1 MLLSALPLGMVDTAW
16 AISSRDTVVDSGTCG
31 GTLNNSQ
38 LMKWTLTSDGTLTI
52 SGEGNMFGAP
62 WSQYKSKIKK
72 VVIGEGVKSISDNAF
87 HYYENL
93 RSVSLPSTLTSIGE
107 AAFWACSS
115 LQSITLPNNLTNIG
129 LNAFR
134 ACHSLT
140 QVLIPASVT
149 SIDGSAFECCTGLTD
164 VVFEGNSLEFGS
176 GATFYDCTSLK
187 NVFFNGTRADWTASR
202 GSSGSVLPAAAQIY
216 YKNDL
221 ISSGTCG
228 DNSSGNNTQW
238 KLTKAGTLIITV
250 GTGYTEGGIADF
262 AYGKAPWYQDIYDS
276 GIRCLIIGSGIK
288 TIGSY
293 AFADCTD
300 LAEIIVPDG
309 VISIGNGAFLQN
321 SGAKRVVLPPSTVYI
336 GHGALRDCSALTSVS
351 LPDSMSNRLFLDM
364 FEGCTN
370 LKSVDIPDGI
380 TDIYEGDLASCPNW
394 TDIYYDNWGRVWNR
408 VVSNVR
414 DSIPDRMNVHFKDN
428 IYDSGSC
435 GENVTWTLTADGTL
449 TISGT
454 GAMTDYTYDSRS
466 PWYSCRT
473 YIKRV
478 VMQQGVTSIG
488 GDAFWDC
495 SGLTS
500 VTIPDGVTSIGGDAF
515 WDCSG
520 LTSVTIPDGVTS
532 IGGYAFRGCS
542 GLTSVTIPE
551 GVTSIGDYAFDNC
564 SSLTDIYY
572 GGYGTDWQKLN
583 VSIPTSATV
592 HFKDNIYGKGDCG
605 INVTWEL
612 TGDGTLII
620 SGTGRISNY
629 SHDNNAPWYSCRAY
643 IKRVVI
649 QQGVRAIGDR
659 AFWDCSGLTSVTIPD
674 GVTSIGDYAFAY
686 CVSLTSATIPEGVTS
701 IGWSAFE
708 NCTALTFM
716 TIPEGVTSIGN
727 SAFSGCSGLTSVT
740 IPSSVTS
747 IGWSAFKNCTALTF
761 MTIPESVTY
770 ISGEVFSNCVRLARV
785 TIPKSVTEIGSKAF
799 YYCDSLTDVYYAGTA
814 ADWAKISISEGNED
828 LTSAALRCAPASLSA
843 PTVTGGNDSQG
854 RPTLKWKAV
863 SGAAK
868 YEVYR
873 ARSKDGD
880 YIKYSTVTGTSY
892 TNISYIENGNTYYYK
907 VRALDASGTAGA
919 WSSVVSVTYKQ
930 TLPAPIVTGG
940 NDSQGR
946 PTLKWKAVSGAAK
959 YEVYRARSK
968 NGDYIKYSTVTG
980 TSYTN
985 TSYIENGNTYYY
997 KVRALKSSGTAG
1009 AWSSIVSVTY
1019 KQTLPAPTVTG
1030 GNDAQGRPTL
1040 KWNAVS
1046 GAAKY
1051 EVYRARS
1058 RDGSYSKYSTVTGTS
1073 YTNTSYI
1080 EDGNTYYYKVRAL
1093 DANGTAGAWSSIV
1106 SVTYKQTLPAP
1117 TVTGGNDS
1125 QGRPTLKWKA
1135 VTGAA
1140 KYEVYRARSKDG
1152 DYIKYSTVTGTSYTN
1167 TSYIENGNTYYY
1179 KVRALDA
1186 NGTAGAWSSVVSVT
1200 YKQTLPAPAVTGG
1213 NDSQGRP
1220 TLKWKAVTGA
1230 AKYEVYRARSK
1241 DGDYIK
1247 YSTVT
1252 GTSYTNT
1259 SYIENGNTYY
1269 YKVRALDANGTAG
1282 AWSSVVSVT
1291 YKQTLP
1297 APTVTGGNDAQGRP
1311 TLTWKAVT
1319 GAAKY
1324 EVYRARSKD
1333 GDYIK
1338 YSTVTGTSY
1347 TNTSYIENGNT
1358 YYYKVRALDANGT
1371 AGAWSS
1377 IVSVTYRKPA
1387 AATVASGKCGDSAK
1401 WTLDAAG
1408 TLTISGS
1415 GKTWDFIDEDWNANA
1430 PWYDASL
1437 RLRIKKVVVE
1447 KGITYVG
1454 TRAFYDCSEMT
1465 SVSLPTTLETMGAD
1479 VFMYCTGLTSVTIP
1493 DGVTFISGD
1502 FFLGCTSLKS
1512 VTLPDSLRNIGGCTF
1527 MYCAS
1532 LTSVRLPANLR
1543 YITWRMFKDCTSLT
1557 SVTIPRGTVE
1567 VKKEAFDGCTS
1578 LKNVTFTGSA
1588 ADWKG
1593 VTIRPGNTALTSA
1606 AIKCIGSTVLTAP
1619 TLTLSVS
1626 KKGQPTL
1633 KWSAVSGAAGYQLWC
1648 SYDGGNDYDPSYRW
1662 LANNDKTATSYTVPA
1677 DTLKKGQ
1684 TYTFK
1689 VRAVTSSG
1697 AVGSFSKE
1705 VTFTYNP
1712 AASLPAPTVTGG
1724 NDAQGRPTL
1733 KWNAVSGAA
1742 KYEVYRARSLNGD
1755 YIKYSTVT
1763 GTSYTNISYIENG
1776 NTYYYKVRALDAN
1789 GTAGAWSSIVSVT
1802 YRKPA
1807 AATVASGKC
1816 GDSAK
1821 WTLDAAGTLTITG
1834 AGPMADY
1841 GAYGPWY
1848 IAHLTDIKKVVVQE
1862 GVTTI
1867 GDHAFANLSYVT
1879 SVTIPSSIT
1888 SIGAHAFEKCRL
1900 GGAVTLP
1907 EGLTAIGDF
1916 AFSGS
1921 GMASLTLPESLRTIG
1936 NSAFLFC
1943 SLRELTIPDG
1953 VTSIGTGAF
1962 CNASLTSVKLPASGV
1977 TLGDSLFQECENL
1990 TDVTLPADLTV
2001 IGPSMFENC
2010 GSLKNVT
2017 IPSGV
2022 THIGNAA
2029 FAACEAL
2036 PEIRLPD
2043 GMEAL
2048 GSEAFVGCRAVTK
2061 VYIPRSLTSIGEAA
2075 FRICEGLTDVYYGG
2089 TAAEWLAISV
2099 ADRNDPLL
2107 NAALHCTGQS
2117 ASRLDVPAMT
2127 LGEDCSDGKPTV
2139 WWPAVTGAE
2148 RYEIWRA
2155 QAASDGSAPAASAYT
2170 LIVSADV
2177 TFHKDTTAEADTW
2190 YYYKVRAVSGST
2202 YSDFSQE
2209 ARRYC
2214 EAPPTMDTPEIT
2226 SLELDDSGK
2235 PVLTWRTVEG
2245 AARYQVFRSEDNGF
2259 SYSPMGTVL
2268 PTGSD
2273 TITWTDTTA
2282 VSGTG
2287 YYYGV
2292 GCYDDNGHYSSFGG
2306 GEWWVTAR

>member
-1 MLLSALPLGMVDTAW
+1 MKKRILSILLAALMLLSAVPLGIVDTAW

-488 GDAFWDC
+488 DLAFWDC

-515 WDCSG
+515 RGCAA
-520 LTSVTIPDGVTS
+520 LTSVTIPG
-532 IGGYAFRGCS
+532 
-542 GLTSVTIPE
+542 SVTNV
-551 GVTSIGDYAFDNC
+551 GQSAFWAC

-629 SHDNNAPWYSCRAY
+629 SYDNNAPWYSCRAY

-649 QQGVRAIGDR
+649 QQGVRAIGD
-659 AFWDCSGLTSVTIPD
+659 
-674 GVTSIGDYAFAY
+674 YAFAY
-686 CVSLTSATIPEGVTS
+686 CVSLTSVAIPDSVTSIGGGAFSGCAALTSVTIPEGVTS
-701 IGWSAFE
+701 IGDGAFSG
-708 NCTALTFM
+708 CTSLTSVA
-716 TIPEGVTSIGN
+716 IPSSVTEIDG
-727 SAFSGCSGLTSVT
+727 SAFSGCTELTSIT

-747 IGWSAFKNCTALTF
+747 IGWSAFENCTALTF

-785 TIPKSVTEIGSKAF
+785 TIPKSVTEISSKAF

-828 LTSAALRCAPASLSA
+828 LLAAALHCKPTPLTAPSVTGGNDSQGRPTLKWNAVTGAAKYEVYRSYSQNGNYSKYSTQTSTGYTNSSYLTSGSTYYYKVRALDANGTAGPWSDVVAVTCRLGLTAPSVTGGNDSQGRPTLKWDKVAGAAKYEVYRARSRSGEYIKYSTVTGTSYTNISYIENGNTYYYKVRALDANGTAGAWSSVVSVTYKQTLSAPTVTGGNDAQGRPTLKWNAVTGAAKYEVYRARSRSGEYIKYSTVTGTSYTNTSYIENGNTYYYKVRALDANGTAGAWSSIVSVTYRAASTGTLSA

-854 RPTLKWKAV
+854 RPTLKWNAV

-907 VRALDASGTAGA
+907 VRALDA
-919 WSSVVSVTYKQ
+919 
-930 TLPAPIVTGG
+930 
-940 NDSQGR
+940 N
-946 PTLKWKAVSGAAK
+946 
-959 YEVYRARSK
+959 
-968 NGDYIKYSTVTG
+968 
-980 TSYTN
+980 
-985 TSYIENGNTYYY
+985 
-997 KVRALKSSGTAG
+997 GTAG

-1058 RDGSYSKYSTVTGTS
+1058 RSGEYIKYSTVTGTS

-1080 EDGNTYYYKVRAL
+1080 EDGNTYYYKVRALKSDGTAGAWSSVVSVTYKQTLSAPTVTGGNDAQGRPTLKWNAVTGAAKYEVYRARSKDGDYIKYSTVTGTSYTNISYIENGNTYYYKVRAL

-1117 TVTGGNDS
+1117 SVTGGNDS
-1125 QGRPTLKWKA
+1125 QGRPTLKWNA

-1140 KYEVYRARSKDG
+1140 KYEVYRARSK
-1152 DYIKYSTVTGTSYTN
+1152 
-1167 TSYIENGNTYYY
+1167 
-1179 KVRALDA
+1179 
-1186 NGTAGAWSSVVSVT
+1186 
-1200 YKQTLPAPAVTGG
+1200 
-1213 NDSQGRP
+1213 
-1220 TLKWKAVTGA
+1220 
-1230 AKYEVYRARSK
+1230 
-1241 DGDYIK
+1241 
-1247 YSTVT
+1247 
-1252 GTSYTNT
+1252 
-1259 SYIENGNTYY
+1259 
-1269 YKVRALDANGTAG
+1269 
-1282 AWSSVVSVT
+1282 
-1291 YKQTLP
+1291 
-1297 APTVTGGNDAQGRP
+1297 
-1311 TLTWKAVT
+1311 
-1319 GAAKY
+1319 
-1324 EVYRARSKD
+1324 
-1333 GDYIK
+1333 
-1338 YSTVTGTSY
+1338 
-1347 TNTSYIENGNT
+1347 
-1358 YYYKVRALDANGT
+1358 
-1371 AGAWSS
+1371 
-1377 IVSVTYRKPA
+1377 
-1387 AATVASGKCGDSAK
+1387 
-1401 WTLDAAG
+1401 
-1408 TLTISGS
+1408 
-1415 GKTWDFIDEDWNANA
+1415 
-1430 PWYDASL
+1430 
-1437 RLRIKKVVVE
+1437 
-1447 KGITYVG
+1447 
-1454 TRAFYDCSEMT
+1454 
-1465 SVSLPTTLETMGAD
+1465 
-1479 VFMYCTGLTSVTIP
+1479 
-1493 DGVTFISGD
+1493 
-1502 FFLGCTSLKS
+1502 
-1512 VTLPDSLRNIGGCTF
+1512 
-1527 MYCAS
+1527 
-1532 LTSVRLPANLR
+1532 
-1543 YITWRMFKDCTSLT
+1543 
-1557 SVTIPRGTVE
+1557 
-1567 VKKEAFDGCTS
+1567 
-1578 LKNVTFTGSA
+1578 
-1588 ADWKG
+1588 
-1593 VTIRPGNTALTSA
+1593 
-1606 AIKCIGSTVLTAP
+1606 
-1619 TLTLSVS
+1619 
-1626 KKGQPTL
+1626 
-1633 KWSAVSGAAGYQLWC
+1633 
-1648 SYDGGNDYDPSYRW
+1648 
-1662 LANNDKTATSYTVPA
+1662 
-1677 DTLKKGQ
+1677 
-1684 TYTFK
+1684 
-1689 VRAVTSSG
+1689 
-1697 AVGSFSKE
+1697 
-1705 VTFTYNP
+1705 
-1712 AASLPAPTVTGG
+1712 
-1724 NDAQGRPTL
+1724 
-1733 KWNAVSGAA
+1733 
-1742 KYEVYRARSLNGD
+1742 NGD

-1821 WTLDAAGTLTITG
+1821 WTLDAAGTLTISG
-1834 AGPMADY
+1834 SGRMYDYEWPADR
-1841 GAYGPWY
+1841 GGTTPPWLANKYRDSIRALRVEQGITY
-1848 IAHLTDIKKVVVQE
+1848 I
-1862 GVTTI
+1862 GRC
-1867 GDHAFANLSYVT
+1867 AFDSCSNLSDVT
-1879 SVTIPSSIT
+1879 LPTSLRIIGQCAFNDCTALRSIQ
-1888 SIGAHAFEKCRL
+1888 
-1900 GGAVTLP
+1900 LP
-1907 EGLTAIGDF
+1907 EGLTTIMED
-1916 AFSGS
+1916 AFNAAGLVSITFPSTLGELRD
-1921 GMASLTLPESLRTIG
+1921 GAFMNCEKLQSLRLPEGLTTIG
-1936 NSAFLFC
+1936 NWAFYCNPNISSIYIPASVTTIGEEAFIYYNNLATVRYGGSQSQWSAVSVAANAF
-1943 SLRELTIPDG
+1943 PDG
-1953 VTSIGTGAF
+1953 VRY
-1962 CNASLTSVKLPASGV
+1962 VY
-1977 TLGDSLFQECENL
+1977 
-1990 TDVTLPADLTV
+1990 
-2001 IGPSMFENC
+2001 
-2010 GSLKNVT
+2010 NV
-2017 IPSGV
+2017 
-2022 THIGNAA
+2022 N
-2029 FAACEAL
+2029 
-2036 PEIRLPD
+2036 
-2043 GMEAL
+2043 
-2048 GSEAFVGCRAVTK
+2048 
-2061 VYIPRSLTSIGEAA
+2061 
-2075 FRICEGLTDVYYGG
+2075 
-2089 TAAEWLAISV
+2089 
-2099 ADRNDPLL
+2099 
-2107 NAALHCTGQS
+2107 
-2117 ASRLDVPAMT
+2117 
-2127 LGEDCSDGKPTV
+2127 
-2139 WWPAVTGAE
+2139 
-2148 RYEIWRA
+2148 
-2155 QAASDGSAPAASAYT
+2155 
-2170 LIVSADV
+2170 
-2177 TFHKDTTAEADTW
+2177 
-2190 YYYKVRAVSGST
+2190 
-2202 YSDFSQE
+2202 
-2209 ARRYC
+2209 
-2214 EAPPTMDTPEIT
+2214 
-2226 SLELDDSGK
+2226 
-2235 PVLTWRTVEG
+2235 
-2245 AARYQVFRSEDNGF
+2245 
-2259 SYSPMGTVL
+2259 
-2268 PTGSD
+2268 
-2273 TITWTDTTA
+2273 
-2282 VSGTG
+2282 
-2287 YYYGV
+2287 
-2292 GCYDDNGHYSSFGG
+2292 
-2306 GEWWVTAR
+2306 

>member
-1 MLLSALPLGMVDTAW
+1 MLLSALPLGMVDTA
-16 AISSRDTVVDSGTCG
+16 
-31 GTLNNSQ
+31 
-38 LMKWTLTSDGTLTI
+38 
-52 SGEGNMFGAP
+52 
-62 WSQYKSKIKK
+62 Y
-72 VVIGEGVKSISDNAF
+72 
-87 HYYENL
+87 
-93 RSVSLPSTLTSIGE
+93 
-107 AAFWACSS
+107 
-115 LQSITLPNNLTNIG
+115 
-129 LNAFR
+129 
-134 ACHSLT
+134 
-140 QVLIPASVT
+140 
-149 SIDGSAFECCTGLTD
+149 
-164 VVFEGNSLEFGS
+164 
-176 GATFYDCTSLK
+176 
-187 NVFFNGTRADWTASR
+187 
-202 GSSGSVLPAAAQIY
+202 AAAA
-216 YKNDL
+216 L
-221 ISSGTCG
+221 ASGKCG
-228 DNSSGNNTQW
+228 D
-238 KLTKAGTLIITV
+238 
-250 GTGYTEGGIADF
+250 
-262 AYGKAPWYQDIYDS
+262 
-276 GIRCLIIGSGIK
+276 
-288 TIGSY
+288 
-293 AFADCTD
+293 
-300 LAEIIVPDG
+300 
-309 VISIGNGAFLQN
+309 
-321 SGAKRVVLPPSTVYI
+321 
-336 GHGALRDCSALTSVS
+336 SA
-351 LPDSMSNRLFLDM
+351 
-364 FEGCTN
+364 
-370 LKSVDIPDGI
+370 
-380 TDIYEGDLASCPNW
+380 
-394 TDIYYDNWGRVWNR
+394 
-408 VVSNVR
+408 
-414 DSIPDRMNVHFKDN
+414 
-428 IYDSGSC
+428 
-435 GENVTWTLTADGTL
+435 TWTLDNTGTL

-454 GAMTDYTYDSRS
+454 GATYNYDMDDDGNSAA
-466 PWYSCRT
+466 PWCTKARIQRVNKVVVNSGITELGYSMFSNCT
-473 YIKRV
+473 
-478 VMQQGVTSIG
+478 Q
-488 GDAFWDC
+488 
-495 SGLTS
+495 LTS
-500 VTIPDGVTSIGGDAF
+500 VSLP
-515 WDCSG
+515 SG
-520 LTSVTIPDGVTS
+520 LKR
-532 IGGYAFRGCS
+532 IGSCLFLGCTR
-542 GLTSVTIPE
+542 L
-551 GVTSIGDYAFDNC
+551 
-564 SSLTDIYY
+564 
-572 GGYGTDWQKLN
+572 
-583 VSIPTSATV
+583 SA
-592 HFKDNIYGKGDCG
+592 I
-605 INVTWEL
+605 
-612 TGDGTLII
+612 
-620 SGTGRISNY
+620 
-629 SHDNNAPWYSCRAY
+629 
-643 IKRVVI
+643 
-649 QQGVRAIGDR
+649 
-659 AFWDCSGLTSVTIPD
+659 
-674 GVTSIGDYAFAY
+674 
-686 CVSLTSATIPEGVTS
+686 
-701 IGWSAFE
+701 
-708 NCTALTFM
+708 
-716 TIPEGVTSIGN
+716 
-727 SAFSGCSGLTSVT
+727 T
-740 IPSSVTS
+740 IPSSVTTIESNAFTHCDSITAITLPSSLRTMGDAVCSQMAKLTTATVSGGVTYLSNYAFNDCPSLKTITLPNTVRS
-747 IGWSAFKNCTALTF
+747 IGICAFRYDTALKDVYFNGSVTQW
-761 MTIPESVTY
+761 TSIQIAGEGNSALYNADVHCTGLPAPTVTGGNDAQGRPTLTWNAVSGAAKYEVYRARSKGGDYIKYSTVTGTSYTNTSYIENGNTYYYKVRALDANGTAGAWSSIVSVTY
-770 ISGEVFSNCVRLARV
+770 RAAS
-785 TIPKSVTEIGSKAF
+785 T
-799 YYCDSLTDVYYAGTA
+799 GT
-814 ADWAKISISEGNED
+814 
-828 LTSAALRCAPASLSA
+828 LSA
-843 PTVTGGNDSQG
+843 PTVTGGNDAQG
-854 RPTLKWKAV
+854 RPTLKWNAV

-907 VRALDASGTAGA
+907 VRALDANGTAGA
-919 WSSVVSVTYKQ
+919 WSSIVAVTYKQ
-930 TLPAPIVTGG
+930 TLSAPAVTGG
-940 NDSQGR
+940 NDAQGR
-946 PTLKWKAVSGAAK
+946 PTLKWNAVTGAAK

-997 KVRALKSSGTAG
+997 KVRALKSDGTAG
-1009 AWSSIVSVTY
+1009 AWSSIVAVTY
-1019 KQTLPAPTVTG
+1019 KQTLSAPAVTG

-1040 KWNAVS
+1040 KWN
-1046 GAAKY
+1046 
-1051 EVYRARS
+1051 
-1058 RDGSYSKYSTVTGTS
+1058 
-1073 YTNTSYI
+1073 
-1080 EDGNTYYYKVRAL
+1080 
-1093 DANGTAGAWSSIV
+1093 
-1106 SVTYKQTLPAP
+1106 
-1117 TVTGGNDS
+1117 
-1125 QGRPTLKWKA
+1125 A

-1167 TSYIENGNTYYY
+1167 I
-1179 KVRALDA
+1179 
-1186 NGTAGAWSSVVSVT
+1186 
-1200 YKQTLPAPAVTGG
+1200 
-1213 NDSQGRP
+1213 
-1220 TLKWKAVTGA
+1220 
-1230 AKYEVYRARSK
+1230 
-1241 DGDYIK
+1241 
-1247 YSTVT
+1247 
-1252 GTSYTNT
+1252 
-1259 SYIENGNTYY
+1259 
-1269 YKVRALDANGTAG
+1269 
-1282 AWSSVVSVT
+1282 
-1291 YKQTLP
+1291 
-1297 APTVTGGNDAQGRP
+1297 
-1311 TLTWKAVT
+1311 
-1319 GAAKY
+1319 
-1324 EVYRARSKD
+1324 
-1333 GDYIK
+1333 
-1338 YSTVTGTSY
+1338 
-1347 TNTSYIENGNT
+1347 SYIENGNT

-1465 SVSLPTTLETMGAD
+1465 SVSLPAGLEEMGSS
-1479 VFMYCTGLTSVTIP
+1479 VFRCCESLTSITIP
-1493 DGVTFISGD
+1493 AGVTSIGGD
-1502 FFLGCTSLKS
+1502 FFYGCASLKS
-1512 VTLPDSLRNIGGCTF
+1512 VTLPDSLWDAGGCTF
-1527 MYCAS
+1527 MDCAS

-1543 YITWRMFKDCTSLT
+1543 DIAWWMFKDCTNLT
-1557 SVTIPRGTVE
+1557 SVTIPRGIVE

-1606 AIKCIGSTVLTAP
+1606 AIKCTGSTVLTAP

-1648 SYDGGNDYDPSYRW
+1648 SYDGGDDGDPYYRW
-1662 LANNDKTATSYTVPA
+1662 FVNNDKTATSYTVPT
-1677 DTLKKGQ
+1677 DYLEKGR
-1684 TYTFK
+1684 TYTYK

-1712 AASLPAPTVTGG
+1712 AASLAAPTVTASLDDQGYPALTWPAVP
-1724 NDAQGRPTL
+1724 DAAR
-1733 KWNAVSGAA
+1733 
-1742 KYEVYRARSLNGD
+1742 YEVYRAASEDGNFAQLAA
-1755 YIKYSTVT
+1755 VT
-1763 GTSYTNISYIENG
+1763 SNSYTNSAVLTDG
-1776 NTYYYKVRALDAN
+1776 AAYYYKVRALDSD
-1789 GTAGAWSSIVSVT
+1789 GEAGPFSDVVSVT
-1802 YRKPA
+1802 YTARPA
-1807 AATVASGKC
+1807 LVASGKC
-1816 GDSAK
+1816 GDSASWK
-1821 WTLDAAGTLTITG
+1821 LDADGVLTITG

-1841 GAYGPWY
+1841 SQHASDNCAPWRTY
-1848 IAHLTDIKKVVVQE
+1848 ANDIKKVVVQK
-1862 GVTTI
+1862 GVTAI
-1867 GDHAFANLSYVT
+1867 GSYAFASLERVT
-1879 SVTIPSSIT
+1879 SVTIPEGVT
-1888 SIGAHAFEKCRL
+1888 SIGSSAFENCGL
-1900 GGAVTLP
+1900 MAYGGLGAVTLP
-1907 EGLTAIGDF
+1907 EGLTTIGSS

-1921 GMASLTLPESLRTIG
+1921 YMDSLTLPESLRTIG
-1936 NSAFLFC
+1936 NSAFLCC

-1977 TLGDSLFQECENL
+1977 TLGDSLFQECEKL
-1990 TDVTLPADLTV
+1990 TEVTLPADLTV

-2075 FRICEGLTDVYYGG
+2075 FRICEGLTDVYYAG
-2089 TAAEWLAISV
+2089 TAAEWAAISV

-2202 YSDFSQE
+2202 YSDFSQA

>member
-1 MLLSALPLGMVDTAW
+1 MLLSAVPLGIVDTAW

-488 GDAFWDC
+488 DLAFWDC

-515 WDCSG
+515 RGCAA
-520 LTSVTIPDGVTS
+520 LTSVTIPG
-532 IGGYAFRGCS
+532 
-542 GLTSVTIPE
+542 SVTNV
-551 GVTSIGDYAFDNC
+551 GQSAFWAC

-629 SHDNNAPWYSCRAY
+629 SYDNNAPWYSCRAY

-649 QQGVRAIGDR
+649 QQGVRAIGD
-659 AFWDCSGLTSVTIPD
+659 
-674 GVTSIGDYAFAY
+674 YAFAY
-686 CVSLTSATIPEGVTS
+686 CVSLTSVAIPDSVTSIGGGAFSGCAALTSVTIPEGVTS
-701 IGWSAFE
+701 IGDGAFSG
-708 NCTALTFM
+708 CTSLTSVA
-716 TIPEGVTSIGN
+716 IPSSVTEIDG
-727 SAFSGCSGLTSVT
+727 SAFSGCTELTSIT

-747 IGWSAFKNCTALTF
+747 IGWSAFENCTALTF

-785 TIPKSVTEIGSKAF
+785 TIPKSVTEISSKAF

-828 LTSAALRCAPASLSA
+828 LLAAALHCKPTPLTAPS
-843 PTVTGGNDSQG
+843 VTGGNDSQG
-854 RPTLKWKAV
+854 RPTLKWNAV
-863 SGAAK
+863 TGAAKYEVYRSYSQNGNYSKYSTQTSTGYTNSSYLTSGSTYYYKVRALDANGTAGPWSDVVAVTCRLGLTAPSVTGGNDSQGRPTLKWDKVAGAAK

-873 ARSKDGD
+873 ARSRSGE

-892 TNISYIENGNTYYYK
+892 TNISYIEN
-907 VRALDASGTAGA
+907 
-919 WSSVVSVTYKQ
+919 
-930 TLPAPIVTGG
+930 
-940 NDSQGR
+940 
-946 PTLKWKAVSGAAK
+946 
-959 YEVYRARSK
+959 
-968 NGDYIKYSTVTG
+968 
-980 TSYTN
+980 
-985 TSYIENGNTYYY
+985 
-997 KVRALKSSGTAG
+997 
-1009 AWSSIVSVTY
+1009 
-1019 KQTLPAPTVTG
+1019 
-1030 GNDAQGRPTL
+1030 
-1040 KWNAVS
+1040 
-1046 GAAKY
+1046 
-1051 EVYRARS
+1051 
-1058 RDGSYSKYSTVTGTS
+1058 
-1073 YTNTSYI
+1073 
-1080 EDGNTYYYKVRAL
+1080 GNTYYYKVRAL

-1117 TVTGGNDS
+1117 SVTGGNDS
-1125 QGRPTLKWKA
+1125 QGRPTLKWNA

-1140 KYEVYRARSKDG
+1140 KYEVYRARSK
-1152 DYIKYSTVTGTSYTN
+1152 
-1167 TSYIENGNTYYY
+1167 
-1179 KVRALDA
+1179 
-1186 NGTAGAWSSVVSVT
+1186 
-1200 YKQTLPAPAVTGG
+1200 
-1213 NDSQGRP
+1213 
-1220 TLKWKAVTGA
+1220 
-1230 AKYEVYRARSK
+1230 
-1241 DGDYIK
+1241 
-1247 YSTVT
+1247 
-1252 GTSYTNT
+1252 
-1259 SYIENGNTYY
+1259 
-1269 YKVRALDANGTAG
+1269 
-1282 AWSSVVSVT
+1282 
-1291 YKQTLP
+1291 
-1297 APTVTGGNDAQGRP
+1297 
-1311 TLTWKAVT
+1311 
-1319 GAAKY
+1319 
-1324 EVYRARSKD
+1324 
-1333 GDYIK
+1333 
-1338 YSTVTGTSY
+1338 
-1347 TNTSYIENGNT
+1347 
-1358 YYYKVRALDANGT
+1358 
-1371 AGAWSS
+1371 
-1377 IVSVTYRKPA
+1377 
-1387 AATVASGKCGDSAK
+1387 
-1401 WTLDAAG
+1401 
-1408 TLTISGS
+1408 
-1415 GKTWDFIDEDWNANA
+1415 
-1430 PWYDASL
+1430 
-1437 RLRIKKVVVE
+1437 
-1447 KGITYVG
+1447 
-1454 TRAFYDCSEMT
+1454 
-1465 SVSLPTTLETMGAD
+1465 
-1479 VFMYCTGLTSVTIP
+1479 
-1493 DGVTFISGD
+1493 
-1502 FFLGCTSLKS
+1502 
-1512 VTLPDSLRNIGGCTF
+1512 
-1527 MYCAS
+1527 
-1532 LTSVRLPANLR
+1532 
-1543 YITWRMFKDCTSLT
+1543 
-1557 SVTIPRGTVE
+1557 
-1567 VKKEAFDGCTS
+1567 
-1578 LKNVTFTGSA
+1578 
-1588 ADWKG
+1588 
-1593 VTIRPGNTALTSA
+1593 
-1606 AIKCIGSTVLTAP
+1606 
-1619 TLTLSVS
+1619 
-1626 KKGQPTL
+1626 
-1633 KWSAVSGAAGYQLWC
+1633 
-1648 SYDGGNDYDPSYRW
+1648 
-1662 LANNDKTATSYTVPA
+1662 
-1677 DTLKKGQ
+1677 
-1684 TYTFK
+1684 
-1689 VRAVTSSG
+1689 
-1697 AVGSFSKE
+1697 
-1705 VTFTYNP
+1705 
-1712 AASLPAPTVTGG
+1712 
-1724 NDAQGRPTL
+1724 
-1733 KWNAVSGAA
+1733 
-1742 KYEVYRARSLNGD
+1742 NGD

-1821 WTLDAAGTLTITG
+1821 WTLDAAGTLTISG
-1834 AGPMADY
+1834 SGRMYDYEWPADR
-1841 GAYGPWY
+1841 GGTTPPWLANKYRDSIRALRVEQGITY
-1848 IAHLTDIKKVVVQE
+1848 I
-1862 GVTTI
+1862 GRC
-1867 GDHAFANLSYVT
+1867 AFDSCSNLSDVT
-1879 SVTIPSSIT
+1879 LPTSLRIIGQCAFNDCTALRSIQ
-1888 SIGAHAFEKCRL
+1888 
-1900 GGAVTLP
+1900 LP
-1907 EGLTAIGDF
+1907 EGLTTIMED
-1916 AFSGS
+1916 AFNAAGLVSITFPSTLGELRD
-1921 GMASLTLPESLRTIG
+1921 GAFMNCEKLQSLRLPEGLTTIG
-1936 NSAFLFC
+1936 NWAFYCNPNISSIYIPASVTTIGEEAFIYYNNLATVRYGGSQSQWSAVSVAANAF
-1943 SLRELTIPDG
+1943 PDG
-1953 VTSIGTGAF
+1953 VRY
-1962 CNASLTSVKLPASGV
+1962 VY
-1977 TLGDSLFQECENL
+1977 
-1990 TDVTLPADLTV
+1990 
-2001 IGPSMFENC
+2001 
-2010 GSLKNVT
+2010 NV
-2017 IPSGV
+2017 
-2022 THIGNAA
+2022 N
-2029 FAACEAL
+2029 
-2036 PEIRLPD
+2036 
-2043 GMEAL
+2043 
-2048 GSEAFVGCRAVTK
+2048 
-2061 VYIPRSLTSIGEAA
+2061 
-2075 FRICEGLTDVYYGG
+2075 
-2089 TAAEWLAISV
+2089 
-2099 ADRNDPLL
+2099 
-2107 NAALHCTGQS
+2107 
-2117 ASRLDVPAMT
+2117 
-2127 LGEDCSDGKPTV
+2127 
-2139 WWPAVTGAE
+2139 
-2148 RYEIWRA
+2148 
-2155 QAASDGSAPAASAYT
+2155 
-2170 LIVSADV
+2170 
-2177 TFHKDTTAEADTW
+2177 
-2190 YYYKVRAVSGST
+2190 
-2202 YSDFSQE
+2202 
-2209 ARRYC
+2209 
-2214 EAPPTMDTPEIT
+2214 
-2226 SLELDDSGK
+2226 
-2235 PVLTWRTVEG
+2235 
-2245 AARYQVFRSEDNGF
+2245 
-2259 SYSPMGTVL
+2259 
-2268 PTGSD
+2268 
-2273 TITWTDTTA
+2273 
-2282 VSGTG
+2282 
-2287 YYYGV
+2287 
-2292 GCYDDNGHYSSFGG
+2292 
-2306 GEWWVTAR
+2306 

>member
-1 MLLSALPLGMVDTAW
+1 MLLSALPLGIVDTAW

-72 VVIGEGVKSISDNAF
+72 VVIGEGVRSISDNAF

-115 LQSITLPNNLTNIG
+115 LQSITLPNNLTHIG

-149 SIDGSAFECCTGLTD
+149 NIDGSAFECCTGLTD

-250 GTGYTEGGIADF
+250 GTGCTEGGIADF

-309 VISIGNGAFLQN
+309 VISIGDGAFQQN

-488 GDAFWDC
+488 DHAFWDC

-515 WDCSG
+515 SG
-520 LTSVTIPDGVTS
+520 CTALTSVTIPG
-532 IGGYAFRGCS
+532 
-542 GLTSVTIPE
+542 SVTNV
-551 GVTSIGDYAFDNC
+551 GQDAFYNC

-572 GGYGTDWQKLN
+572 GGYGTDWQKLD

-629 SHDNNAPWYSCRAY
+629 SYDNNAPWYSCRAY

-649 QQGVRAIGDR
+649 QQGVRAIGDQ
-659 AFWDCSGLTSVTIPD
+659 AFYYCENLTSVTIPD
-674 GVTSIGDYAFAY
+674 SVTSIGGD
-686 CVSLTSATIPEGVTS
+686 
-701 IGWSAFE
+701 
-708 NCTALTFM
+708 
-716 TIPEGVTSIGN
+716 
-727 SAFSGCSGLTSVT
+727 AFSGCAALTSVT

-747 IGWSAFKNCTALTF
+747 IGGGAFSGCTSLTSVAIPSSVTEIGGSAFSGCTELTSITIPEGVTSIGGGAFSGCTGLTSVTIPDSVTSIGNYAFKGCSNLASVTIPSSVTSIGWRAFENCTALTF

-770 ISGEVFSNCVRLARV
+770 INGEVFSNCVRLARV
-785 TIPKSVTEIGSKAF
+785 TIPKSVTEISSKAF

-828 LTSAALRCAPASLSA
+828 LLAAALHCKPTPLTAPS
-843 PTVTGGNDSQG
+843 VTGGNDSQG
-854 RPTLKWKAV
+854 RPTLKWNAV
-863 SGAAK
+863 TGAAK

-907 VRALDASGTAGA
+907 VRALDANGTAGP
-919 WSSVVSVTYKQ
+919 WSDVVAVTCRLGL
-930 TLPAPIVTGG
+930 TAPTVTGG

-946 PTLKWKAVSGAAK
+946 PTLKWNAVTGAAK

-968 NGDYIKYSTVTG
+968 DGDYIKYSTVTG

-985 TSYIENGNTYYY
+985 ISYIENGNTYYY
-997 KVRALKSSGTAG
+997 KVRALKSDGTAG
-1009 AWSSIVSVTY
+1009 AWSSV
-1019 KQTLPAPTVTG
+1019 
-1030 GNDAQGRPTL
+1030 
-1040 KWNAVS
+1040 
-1046 GAAKY
+1046 
-1051 EVYRARS
+1051 
-1058 RDGSYSKYSTVTGTS
+1058 
-1073 YTNTSYI
+1073 
-1080 EDGNTYYYKVRAL
+1080 
-1093 DANGTAGAWSSIV
+1093 V

-1140 KYEVYRARSKDG
+1140 KYEVYRARSRSG
-1152 DYIKYSTVTGTSYTN
+1152 EYIKYSTVTGTSYTN

-1179 KVRALDA
+1179 KVRALKSD
-1186 NGTAGAWSSVVSVT
+1186 GTAGAWSSIVSVT
-1200 YKQTLPAPAVTGG
+1200 YRAASTGTLSAPTVTGG

-1247 YSTVT
+1247 YSTTT

-1259 SYIENGNTYY
+1259 DYIENGNTYY

-1282 AWSSVVSVT
+1282 AWSSIVSVT

-1347 TNTSYIENGNT
+1347 TNISYIENGNTYYYKVRALDANGTAGAWSSVVSVTYKQTLPAPSVTGGNDSQGRPTLKWKAVTGAAKYEVYRARSRSGDYIKYSTVTGTSYTNTSYIEDGNT

-1387 AATVASGKCGDSAK
+1387 TATVASGKCGDSAAWK
-1401 WTLDAAG
+1401 LDAEG
-1408 TLTISGS
+1408 TLTISGT
-1415 GKTWDFIDEDWNANA
+1415 GRMYDYEWPADRGGTTPPWLANKYRDSIRA
-1430 PWYDASL
+1430 L
-1437 RLRIKKVVVE
+1437 RVE
-1447 KGITYVG
+1447 QGITYIG
-1454 TRAFYDCSEMT
+1454 RCAFDSCGNLS
-1465 SVSLPTTLETMGAD
+1465 D
-1479 VFMYCTGLTSVTIP
+1479 
-1493 DGVTFISGD
+1493 
-1502 FFLGCTSLKS
+1502 
-1512 VTLPDSLRNIGGCTF
+1512 VTLPTSLRIIGQ
-1527 MYCAS
+1527 CAF
-1532 LTSVRLPANLR
+1532 N
-1543 YITWRMFKDCTSLT
+1543 DCT
-1557 SVTIPRGTVE
+1557 
-1567 VKKEAFDGCTS
+1567 
-1578 LKNVTFTGSA
+1578 
-1588 ADWKG
+1588 
-1593 VTIRPGNTALTSA
+1593 AL
-1606 AIKCIGSTVLTAP
+1606 
-1619 TLTLSVS
+1619 
-1626 KKGQPTL
+1626 
-1633 KWSAVSGAAGYQLWC
+1633 
-1648 SYDGGNDYDPSYRW
+1648 
-1662 LANNDKTATSYTVPA
+1662 
-1677 DTLKKGQ
+1677 
-1684 TYTFK
+1684 
-1689 VRAVTSSG
+1689 
-1697 AVGSFSKE
+1697 
-1705 VTFTYNP
+1705 
-1712 AASLPAPTVTGG
+1712 
-1724 NDAQGRPTL
+1724 
-1733 KWNAVSGAA
+1733 
-1742 KYEVYRARSLNGD
+1742 RS
-1755 YIKYSTVT
+1755 I
-1763 GTSYTNISYIENG
+1763 
-1776 NTYYYKVRALDAN
+1776 
-1789 GTAGAWSSIVSVT
+1789 
-1802 YRKPA
+1802 
-1807 AATVASGKC
+1807 
-1816 GDSAK
+1816 
-1821 WTLDAAGTLTITG
+1821 
-1834 AGPMADY
+1834 
-1841 GAYGPWY
+1841 
-1848 IAHLTDIKKVVVQE
+1848 Q
-1862 GVTTI
+1862 
-1867 GDHAFANLSYVT
+1867 
-1879 SVTIPSSIT
+1879 
-1888 SIGAHAFEKCRL
+1888 
-1900 GGAVTLP
+1900 LP
-1907 EGLTAIGDF
+1907 EGLTTIMED
-1916 AFSGS
+1916 AFNAAGLVSITFPS
-1921 GMASLTLPESLRTIG
+1921 T
-1936 NSAFLFC
+1936 
-1943 SLRELTIPDG
+1943 LRELRDGAFMNCEKLQSLRLPEGLTTIGDWAFYCNPNISSIYIPASVTTIGEEAFIYYNNLATVRYGGSQSQWSAVSVAANAFPDG
-1953 VTSIGTGAF
+1953 VRY
-1962 CNASLTSVKLPASGV
+1962 VY
-1977 TLGDSLFQECENL
+1977 
-1990 TDVTLPADLTV
+1990 
-2001 IGPSMFENC
+2001 
-2010 GSLKNVT
+2010 NV
-2017 IPSGV
+2017 
-2022 THIGNAA
+2022 N
-2029 FAACEAL
+2029 
-2036 PEIRLPD
+2036 
-2043 GMEAL
+2043 
-2048 GSEAFVGCRAVTK
+2048 
-2061 VYIPRSLTSIGEAA
+2061 
-2075 FRICEGLTDVYYGG
+2075 
-2089 TAAEWLAISV
+2089 
-2099 ADRNDPLL
+2099 
-2107 NAALHCTGQS
+2107 
-2117 ASRLDVPAMT
+2117 
-2127 LGEDCSDGKPTV
+2127 
-2139 WWPAVTGAE
+2139 
-2148 RYEIWRA
+2148 
-2155 QAASDGSAPAASAYT
+2155 
-2170 LIVSADV
+2170 
-2177 TFHKDTTAEADTW
+2177 
-2190 YYYKVRAVSGST
+2190 
-2202 YSDFSQE
+2202 
-2209 ARRYC
+2209 
-2214 EAPPTMDTPEIT
+2214 
-2226 SLELDDSGK
+2226 
-2235 PVLTWRTVEG
+2235 
-2245 AARYQVFRSEDNGF
+2245 
-2259 SYSPMGTVL
+2259 
-2268 PTGSD
+2268 
-2273 TITWTDTTA
+2273 
-2282 VSGTG
+2282 
-2287 YYYGV
+2287 
-2292 GCYDDNGHYSSFGG
+2292 
-2306 GEWWVTAR
+2306 